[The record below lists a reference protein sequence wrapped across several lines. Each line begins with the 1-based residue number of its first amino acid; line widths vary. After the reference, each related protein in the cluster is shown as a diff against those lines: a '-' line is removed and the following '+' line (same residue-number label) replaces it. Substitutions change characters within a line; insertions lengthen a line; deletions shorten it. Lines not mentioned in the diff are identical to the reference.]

1 MNWDRAFRL
10 AKKFWQWEPHSQGQY
25 DWIVD
30 TAKNKVAA
38 CGRRWGKTEST
49 AVQMALYAI
58 AEPGVIQFC
67 VAPTDDQSRTIMN
80 QVSHLLRKLPGS
92 NRFMNE
98 VKSPY
103 HSIQLFPVKSVAQGS
118 IIKARTAGPT
128 GKNLRSNRA
137 HRVVVDEAAYISE
150 DIIME
155 AVRPML
161 ADYNGQFVAISTPR
175 GRNWFYRLWHEGQ
188 SNESRYRSYRFPSS
202 ANPYLS
208 RAWLTEEQSRRSER
222 VWQQEYL
229 AGFLENEGQV
239 FRGVQDVIAAPPLV
253 PMSPCSIG
261 IDLAKTTDWTVM
273 LVLDAAGRMVEMQR
287 FHRIS
292 WPAQIQK
299 IVEFVSTYPNSVV
312 RVDATGVGDPIYDQ
326 LRVALPNHRIHGI
339 RLTSAS
345 KEALIEN
352 LAMCIETERISI
364 TDERQLVHELM
375 CYEFEQTAGLHMRY
389 NAPDGE
395 HDDCVIALALA
406 AWDQRAGKALKPE
419 LIAPAGVFESSDEM
433 DDSYF

>member
-1 MNWDRAFRL
+1 M
-10 AKKFWQWEPHSQGQY
+10 
-25 DWIVD
+25 
-30 TAKNKVAA
+30 
-38 CGRRWGKTEST
+38 
-49 AVQMALYAI
+49 
-58 AEPGVIQFC
+58 
-67 VAPTDDQSRTIMN
+67 
-80 QVSHLLRKLPGS
+80 
-92 NRFMNE
+92 
-98 VKSPY
+98 
-103 HSIQLFPVKSVAQGS
+103 
-118 IIKARTAGPT
+118 
-128 GKNLRSNRA
+128 
-137 HRVVVDEAAYISE
+137 
-150 DIIME
+150 
-155 AVRPML
+155 
-161 ADYNGQFVAISTPR
+161 
-175 GRNWFYRLWHEGQ
+175 
-188 SNESRYRSYRFPSS
+188 
-202 ANPYLS
+202 
-208 RAWLTEEQSRRSER
+208 
-222 VWQQEYL
+222 
-229 AGFLENEGQV
+229 
-239 FRGVQDVIAAPPLV
+239 IAAPPLD

-299 IVEFVSTYPNSVV
+299 IVEFVSKYPNSVV

-339 RLTSAS
+339 HLTSAS